1 MEMHV
6 GQVVIRCAW
15 QCSGKHL
22 ERKARTCRHTH
33 ARSASRQQ
41 QRGWMEPQGLWSIIH
56 THTHTC
62 KLSLLPL
69 SLRFLLFAHS
79 RVPLSSH
86 HSLYSKLPSSFPLS
100 FPLLLCPNTLRHLFS
115 HSIMLLLDAFPP
127 PSLSFNHKHFPCTL
141 FSFFPTYFSTIVP
154 SQLASHHSHSQF
166 PSSFLPSLLSFF
178 LSFYPPVAPSLSRCG
193 LLPISL
199 AQT

>member
-1 MEMHV
+1 MAVFWQAFGKEGTNMQTHTCTLSLQTAAAWMD
-6 GQVVIRCAW
+6 GATGAVVNN
-15 QCSGKHL
+15 
-22 ERKARTCRHTH
+22 
-33 ARSASRQQ
+33 
-41 QRGWMEPQGLWSIIH
+41 

-127 PSLSFNHKHFPCTL
+127 PHSHLTTTTSPALSFHFSHL
-141 FSFFPTYFSTIVP
+141 FFCNCSLPIG
-154 SQLASHHSHSQF
+154 L
-166 PSSFLPSLLSFF
+166 SSFTF
-178 LSFYPPVAPSLSRCG
+178 
-193 LLPISL
+193 PISL
-199 AQT
+199 LISPFSS

>member
-15 QCSGKHL
+15 QRSGKHL

-86 HSLYSKLPSSFPLS
+86 HPLYSKLPSSFPLS

-115 HSIMLLLDAFPP
+115 HSIMLLLDAFFSPL
-127 PSLSFNHKHFPCTL
+127 SLSFNHNHFPCTL
-141 FSFFPTYFSTIVP
+141 FSFFPTYFSTVVP
-154 SQLASHHSHSQF
+154 SQLASHPTLTF
-166 PSSFLPSLLSFF
+166 TF
-178 LSFYPPVAPSLSRCG
+178 
-193 LLPISL
+193 PISL
-199 AQT
+199 LISPFSS

>member
-1 MEMHV
+1 MQTHTCTLSLQTAAAWMD
-6 GQVVIRCAW
+6 GATGAVVNN
-15 QCSGKHL
+15 
-22 ERKARTCRHTH
+22 
-33 ARSASRQQ
+33 
-41 QRGWMEPQGLWSIIH
+41 

-127 PSLSFNHKHFPCTL
+127 LSLSFNHNHFPCTL
-141 FSFFPTYFSTIVP
+141 FSFFPPIFLQLFPPNWPLIIHIPNFPPHFS
-154 SQLASHHSHSQF
+154 LL
-166 PSSFLPSLLSFF
+166 FLVFSCLFIPLLLPPSLAVVSYLS
-178 LSFYPPVAPSLSRCG
+178 LWRRHSGIYESSLSN
-193 LLPISL
+193 SS
-199 AQT
+199 